1 MSIPAKVLVLAVLIS
16 SLSALSGC
24 DVGPMDIRQQRIN
37 ICSDC
42 PPWQQQLGEASSQ
55 LSAEEQRLLSNYSER
70 LLYQLNSPPSSRSN
84 TINNTAKSAKLS
96 KKSINILVAKALI
109 EQRRFE
115 RLHPT
120 MPTGRPLTLE
130 QRYPITALTIPSI
143 KTFNDKGEKLGDEF
157 LYPQHWELLLTNLG
171 EQPITSFTGK
181 IQLSMT
187 AEPSNLSRSG
197 TTKQPIVTS
206 TQFVPPIQPLQAGTF
221 IVDVPK
227 AIVNQLTPEYL
238 ASPAKLSF
246 EIIDAEIVLKNGKLV
261 TLGNK
266 ASKQRHSNS
275 NPNH

>member
-1 MSIPAKVLVLAVLIS
+1 MSIPARVLCLAVWFS
-16 SLSALSGC
+16 GLSALSGC
-24 DVGPMDIRQQRIN
+24 DVASMDIRQQRIE
-37 ICSDC
+37 ICSEC

-70 LLYQLNSPPSSRSN
+70 LLYQLNSPASPHSN
-84 TINNTAKSAKLS
+84 TINNTAKTAKLS
-96 KKSINILVAKALI
+96 KKPINILVAKALT

-120 MPTGRPLTLE
+120 MPTGRSLALE

-143 KTFNDKGEKLGDEF
+143 KTINNKGKKLGDEF
-157 LYPQHWELLLTNLG
+157 VYPQRWQLLLTNLG

-187 AEPSNLSRSG
+187 AEPTHLSRSSA
-197 TTKQPIVTS
+197 TKNLIMTS
-206 TQFVPPIQPLQAGTF
+206 TQFVPPIQPQQAGTF

-227 AIVNQLTPEYL
+227 AIVTQLTPEHL
-238 ASPAKLSF
+238 SNPAELSF
-246 EIIDAEIVLKNGKLV
+246 NIIDAEIGLQNGKLV

-266 ASKQRHSNS
+266 ASN
-275 NPNH
+275 